1 MSEVT
6 VTITIFA
13 VLIAIIL
20 LGAAIKILREY
31 ERGVVFR
38 LGRLQPVRGP
48 GLFLIIPFIDKM
60 LTVDLRVIVMDV
72 PSQEVITRDNVPVKV
87 NAVVYFKVLDPERSI
102 VQVTNFILATSQIAQ
117 TTLRS
122 TLGAHELDD
131 LLSERDKI
139 NRQLQQIIDTQT
151 DPWGVK
157 VTVVEVKEVELPDG
171 MKRAMARQAEAE
183 RERRAKV
190 INAEGE
196 FQAAAKL
203 AEAADI
209 IGKHPTALQL
219 RFLQTVTEV
228 ASERSSTT
236 IIPVPIDLFKPF
248 WDAAAK
254 LAEKTTTGSE

>member
-1 MSEVT
+1 MSQTAIAVA
-6 VTITIFA
+6 IFVGIIV
-13 VLIAIIL
+13 VLIL
-20 LGAAIKILREY
+20 SSAIKVLREY

-38 LGRLQPVRGP
+38 LGRIQPVKGP
-48 GLFLIIPFIDKM
+48 GLFLIIPIIDKI
-60 LTVDLRVIVMDV
+60 LIVDLRVIVMDV
-72 PSQEVITRDNVPVKV
+72 PSQEVITRDNVPAKV
-87 NAVVYFKVLDPERSI
+87 NAVVYFKVLDPEKAV
-102 VQVTNFILATSQIAQ
+102 VQVTNHILATSQIAQ

-122 TLGAHELDD
+122 TVGAHELDD

-139 NRQLQQIIDTQT
+139 NRQLQQVIDTQT

-196 FQAAAKL
+196 YQAATRL
-203 AEAADI
+203 ADAADI
-209 IGKHPTALQL
+209 IGKHPSALLL

-228 ASERSSTT
+228 ASEKSSTT
-236 IIPVPIDLFKPF
+236 ILPVPIDLFRPF
-248 WDAAAK
+248 WEAAK
-254 LAEKTTTGSE
+254 IAGKMGAESG